1 MTSINNGN
9 KLCIKYYLKV
19 TFLLML
25 EIYNENY
32 SENFSKIQV
41 SLDGKCS
48 THIKVKKKQSLVS
61 KADLNNILITY
72 PKAL

>member
-1 MTSINNGN
+1 MTSINSRN

-19 TFLLML
+19 TFVLMF

-41 SLDGKCS
+41 SLRGKCS
-48 THIKVKKKQSLVS
+48 TYIKVKKRTIFGFK
-61 KADLNNILITY
+61 TRFE
-72 PKAL
+72 